1 MPIHPDPP
9 PTGNDGDKTV
19 EEVVKDKKKKKVK
32 KPKK

>member
-1 MPIHPDPP
+1 MPVHPKPP

-19 EEVVKDKKKKKVK
+19 EEVVKDKKKKEK

>member
-1 MPIHPDPP
+1 MPVHPKPP

-19 EEVVKDKKKKKVK
+19 EEVVKDKKTKVK